1 LSALLLGAHAA
12 IALFVTVATLSWSY
26 GAVLLVAALTVWL
39 CWRRITLAVEHNKPL
54 WCILLGAILAK
65 TVALA
70 LLFVD
75 SLQHAEG
82 TLVAVD
88 PSFWFCVASLLMIA
102 AATYNPAGPMFRWT
116 TAADTLL
123 AIALAVMFYLIL
135 HRAVDPAAAN
145 DSAPFLILLFDALDA
160 FVALFATIRLLGT
173 RRKDERRF
181 FFVLASFAWADGI
194 CAAAHNRLL
203 SLTDSYLPELLL
215 SIPLAILGVLV
226 SRRSIG
232 WLRGYRPSRTVIYV
246 SGSVSPFVLCLA
258 LCALAFFLLKPEPVL
273 AMAMLG
279 VALTVYAARNAVV
292 IGYHLAVEDELRLLR
307 RGLQYKANHDE
318 LTGLQNRRGLFLAL
332 RRALARVDDEQPCI
346 SVAMLDVDRFKG
358 FNDAYGH
365 LAGDACLA
373 RVAHALRAALAGIP
387 DSIVA
392 RYGGEEFVAVLPG
405 IDAAAAMVIVE
416 AVRRDVYGLGI
427 PNRHGIDGLVTISA
441 GIATH
446 CAPDEADAER
456 LLNLADEAVYRAKAG
471 GRNRTV

>member
-1 LSALLLGAHAA
+1 MTGLLLGVHAG
-12 IALFVTVATLSWSY
+12 IALGVTTGTLSWSY
-26 GAVLLVAALTVWL
+26 AAVLVVAVMAVYL
-39 CWRRITLAVEHNKPL
+39 CGRRIVQAVEHNKPL
-54 WCILLGAILAK
+54 WWILLSAVLAK
-65 TVALA
+65 TTALA

-82 TLVAVD
+82 TLVMVD

-123 AIALAVMFYLIL
+123 AAALAAMFYVTL
-135 HRAVDPAAAN
+135 HRALDPAVPAS
-145 DSAPFLILLFDALDA
+145 SAMFLILLFDGLDA
-160 FVALFATIRLLGT
+160 FVAVFATIRLVGT

-181 FFVLASFAWADGI
+181 FFVLTTFAWVDGI

-203 SLTDSYLPELLL
+203 SLTESYLPELLL
-215 SIPLAILGVLV
+215 SLPLAVLGVLV

-232 WLRGYRPSRTVIYV
+232 WLRGYRPSRAAIYV

-258 LCALAFFLLKPEPVL
+258 LCALAFFLLKTEPVL
-273 AMAMLG
+273 AMVTLA
-279 VALTVYAARNAVV
+279 VALTVYAARNAIV
-292 IGYHLAVEDELRLLR
+292 IGYHMAVEDELRTLR
-307 RGLQYKANHDE
+307 RGLQYSANHDE

-332 RRALARVDDEQPCI
+332 RRALDRVDDEHP
-346 SVAMLDVDRFKG
+346 SVSLAMLDVDRFKG

-373 RVAHALRAALAGIP
+373 RVAHTLRAALVMVPG
-387 DSIVA
+387 SFVA

-405 IDAAAAMVIVE
+405 VDADAAMEIVE
-416 AVRRDVYGLGI
+416 VVRGEVYALGI
-427 PNRHGIDGLVTISA
+427 ANRHGIDGLVTISA

-446 CAPDEADAER
+446 RAPDPVDAEK
-456 LLNLADEAVYRAKAG
+456 LLNLADEAVYRAKAA
-471 GRNRTV
+471 GRNRTA